1 MQKLSK
7 KKFELK
13 CEELGIASKQSMF
26 FKTGFFQKFGCSPFC
41 SVHSIGTAAK
51 SATKL
56 KSSFQTLCQNEKGYI
71 AQSTNILLYLNI
83 DEKFPFLIVQEMMQ
97 TLQNH
102 TSEESNIALDVKYQK
117 ETEDAIVYVFF
128 EIG

>member
-1 MQKLSK
+1 LQKLSK

-71 AQSTNILLYLNI
+71 TATKPAILEHIDNMFHAPLHTIKPPFRVKATTYQILELAKHLKTDDLNKI
-83 DEKFPFLIVQEMMQ
+83 LR
-97 TLQNH
+97 
-102 TSEESNIALDVKYQK
+102 Y
-117 ETEDAIVYVFF
+117 
-128 EIG
+128 